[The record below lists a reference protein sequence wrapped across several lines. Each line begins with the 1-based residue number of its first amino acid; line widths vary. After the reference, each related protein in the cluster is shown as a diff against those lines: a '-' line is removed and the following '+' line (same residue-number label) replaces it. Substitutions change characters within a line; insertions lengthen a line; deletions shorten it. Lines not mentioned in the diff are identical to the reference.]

1 MVRVIFY
8 VILVFLIAAGAA
20 WLADR
25 PGTLV
30 LEWQGQE
37 IRTSLAVAALALVVL
52 IGLLALLG
60 ALVRAIVNSPRTFG
74 RYLGARRRD
83 RGYRALST
91 GMIAVGAG
99 DARLAKRAAD
109 ESSALLSG
117 EPLTLLLT
125 AQAAQLAGDG
135 ERARTAFEALAEDRG
150 TRVLGLHGLFVEARR
165 QGEHEAAR
173 HFAEEAARVA
183 PQIGWAGTAL
193 FEYQSRAGDW
203 LGALQTLSA
212 NAAAKLV
219 DKAEGKRLRA
229 VLLTA
234 RAMELEAGDP
244 GEAQALALE
253 AHRLAPEL
261 TAAATVA
268 ARLLT
273 RAGETRRAT
282 RVLEAAWKV
291 APHPEIAEAYA
302 AVRPGDTTR
311 DRLKRVRRLADL
323 RPEHPEGALAVAR
336 VAIDARDWPAA
347 RAALRVQAELK
358 PSERVCLLMAEI
370 EEEEHGDQ
378 GRVRTWLTRALTA
391 PRDPRW
397 VADGHVFDRWGPVS
411 PVTGRV
417 GAFEWKAVREP
428 TVARETVVLAADS
441 GASAPRPAL
450 SQTPPAPVPAA
461 VAEAGP
467 AAVAPPPLRLE
478 AAVAERTPLSHAPS
492 QGVSHEPGPVH
503 APDDP
508 GPPDE
513 DREREPFRSF

>member
-8 VILVFLIAAGAA
+8 VVLVFLVAAGAA

-25 PGTLV
+25 PGTIV
-30 LEWQGQE
+30 LAWQGQE
-37 IRTSLAVAALALVVL
+37 IRTSLAVAALAFVVL
-52 IGLLALLG
+52 IGLLALIG
-60 ALVRAIVNSPRTFG
+60 AVIRAILNSPRTFG
-74 RYLGARRRD
+74 EYIGARRRD
-83 RGYRALST
+83 RGYRALSA

-99 DARLAKRAAD
+99 DARLARRAAE
-109 ESSALLSG
+109 ESTGLLAG

-135 ERARTAFEALAEDRG
+135 DGARMAFEALAEDRG

-165 QGEHEAAR
+165 QGEHAAAR

-212 NAAAKLV
+212 NASAKLV
-219 DKAEGKRLRA
+219 DKPEARRLRA

-253 AHRLAPEL
+253 AHRLAPDL
-261 TAAATVA
+261 TAAATTA

-273 RAGETRRAT
+273 RAGEIRRAT

-323 RPEHPEGALAVAR
+323 RPDHVEGALAVAR
-336 VAIDARDWPAA
+336 VAIDGRDWPAA
-347 RAALRVQAELK
+347 RAALRVEAELK

-417 GAFEWKAVREP
+417 GAFEWKVVREA
-428 TVARETVVLAADS
+428 TVPRKSVVIETDS
-441 GASAPRPAL
+441 GMSQPAPAL
-450 SQTPPAPVPAA
+450 SLTPSEPGSGAVSEAEPAA
-461 VAEAGP
+461 VPLA
-467 AAVAPPPLRLE
+467 PLRLE
-478 AAVAERTPLSHAPS
+478 SAVPGRPPPVAAA
-492 QGVSHEPGPVH
+492 QGPGPTRP
-503 APDDP
+503 PDDP

-513 DREREPFRSF
+513 EGERAALRPF